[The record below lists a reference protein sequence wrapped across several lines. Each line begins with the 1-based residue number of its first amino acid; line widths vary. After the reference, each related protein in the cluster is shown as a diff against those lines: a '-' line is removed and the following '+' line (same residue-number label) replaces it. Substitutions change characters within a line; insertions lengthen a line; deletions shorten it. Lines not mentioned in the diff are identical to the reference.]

1 MDGWAGGLVIISV
14 VVVTTDVGVV
24 GMLATVRS
32 CQRTGAVRATPSV
45 RASVWASAMPPR
57 RVFLARQLGSSGSV
71 GAVLGLSLFLG
82 RLRAAVLFPSFFIFI
97 PWVAVCRF
105 FLSPVL
111 VGRLGAGLLARCAG
125 VRALVSFA
133 VSYSALMGWA
143 VLKCC
148 ALAGVRARMRPI
160 FVRCGILDASMGCD
174 GVTG

>member
-1 MDGWAGGLVIISV
+1 M
-14 VVVTTDVGVV
+14 
-24 GMLATVRS
+24 
-32 CQRTGAVRATPSV
+32 
-45 RASVWASAMPPR
+45 
-57 RVFLARQLGSSGSV
+57 
-71 GAVLGLSLFLG
+71 LGLSLFLG
-82 RLRAAVLFPSFFIFI
+82 RLRAAVLFPSFVIFI
-97 PWVAVCRF
+97 PGVAVCRF
-105 FLSPVL
+105 FLSAVL